1 MSHTILNY
9 FLKKEKSSMQF
20 IVGLLIFRLC
30 VALLHKSDAPHQKKI
45 RQNYFSNSLKSTHII
60 YNINK
65 IHKLFNKFERKKK
78 CLFLTCKEVCVSI
91 LSKPT
96 QLQHEIVVL
105 YSIILN
111 VMVMFF
117 LSYFILFNYFLN
129 QHFLLRCLFPLY
141 KKVSKMKNCLI

>member
-1 MSHTILNY
+1 MRRRNHLCSLLLDFSY
-9 FLKKEKSSMQF
+9 FAY
-20 IVGLLIFRLC
+20 
-30 VALLHKSDAPHQKKI
+30 ALHYCINLTHPIKKKI
-45 RQNYFSNSLKSTHII
+45 RQIYFSNSLKSTHII
-60 YNINK
+60 YNINE

-78 CLFLTCKEVCVSI
+78 CFFFSCKEVCVSI

-117 LSYFILFNYFLN
+117 
-129 QHFLLRCLFPLY
+129 
-141 KKVSKMKNCLI
+141 CLISFYSIIFLISISFSGVFFPFTKKCRKWKIVLFKHYNLSIM

>member
-1 MSHTILNY
+1 MNHTILNY
-9 FLKKEKSSMQF
+9 FFEEEKSSMQF

-45 RQNYFSNSLKSTHII
+45 RQIYFSNSLKSTHII
-60 YNINK
+60 YNINE

-78 CLFLTCKEVCVSI
+78 CFFFSCKEVCVSI

-117 LSYFILFNYFLN
+117 
-129 QHFLLRCLFPLY
+129 
-141 KKVSKMKNCLI
+141 CLISFYSIIFLISISFSGVFFPFTKKCRK